1 MTTSVNTNFGAMVAL
16 QNLNKTNSELDQ
28 VQNRINTGFRVASA
42 KDNGA
47 IFSIAESMRG
57 DVKGLSVA
65 LNTIGNAKAIVD
77 TAMAAGDQLTEIL
90 KEMKEKAVAA
100 KDPSLTTTQRAA
112 YNNDF
117 VSLRNRFQQVVNNA
131 SFNGVN
137 LLSQLPTVRGVSAF
151 IDAKGNV
158 STSQN
163 GLNLNLANNNVAA
176 APGPSTWSVVNSAT
190 IAVAATTGAVTIAG
204 TPTGVPTG
212 FVAYDSNGSQ
222 LTGAIAASGTLT
234 NFATVDHILNAT
246 TGEKYRLGDQDA
258 DGVFDS
264 LVDYNT
270 GALAL
275 LTTDSNGAANA
286 GGTTAWVTAN
296 SLGVTIRDT
305 MVIDTAARASAA
317 AAAVEQTL
325 GHVTSQLA
333 TLGTFARGLDGYK
346 TLLGKISDSL
356 EAGIGNLVDAD
367 MPRES
372 AKLQSLQIK
381 QQLGA
386 QALGIANQ
394 SPQIILSLFGGR

>member
-1 MTTSVNTNFGAMVAL
+1 MTSVNTNFGAMVAL

-28 VQNRINTGFRVASA
+28 VQNRINTGLRVASA

-47 IFSIAESMRG
+47 VFSIAESMRG
-57 DVKGLSVA
+57 DVKGLGVA
-65 LNTIGNAKAIVD
+65 LNTVGNAKAIVD
-77 TAMAAGDQLTEIL
+77 TAMAAGEQLTDIL

-100 KDPSLTTTQRAA
+100 RDPSLTTTQRSA
-112 YNNDF
+112 YNSDF

-137 LLSQLPTVRGVSAF
+137 LLQTATATRAVSAF

-163 GLNLNLANNNVAA
+163 GLNLNLANNNTAA
-176 APGPSTWSVVNSAT
+176 TPGPSTWSTVNSAT

-222 LTGAIAASGTLT
+222 LTGAIAAAGTMSSFT
-234 NFATVDHILNAT
+234 GVDYIQNAT
-246 TGEKYRLGDQDA
+246 TGEKYRLGDA
-258 DGVFDS
+258 DGDGNFDS

-270 GALAL
+270 GAVAL
-275 LTTDSNGAANA
+275 MATDSNGAANA
-286 GGTTAWVTAN
+286 AGTTAWVTAN
-296 SLGVTIRDT
+296 SLGVTVRDT
-305 MVIDTAARASAA
+305 MTVDTAARAAGA

-325 GHVTSQLA
+325 AHVTSQLA

-346 TLLGKISDSL
+346 SMMTKISDSL
-356 EAGIGNLVDAD
+356 EAGISNMVDAD
-367 MPRES
+367 LPRES
-372 AKLQSLQIK
+372 ARLQSLQIK

-394 SPQIILSLFGGR
+394 SPQILLSLFR